1 VGGTRAIGDFSDRSL
16 AELISLVGRTAVVTG
31 AARGIGNAIARRLAE
46 AGANVVI
53 ADLNEAEANR
63 AAAELADRSPAEV
76 WAARLDVTDSVAVG
90 EAAERAV
97 ERGGSLDVWVN
108 AAGIYPLDPFL
119 EMADGQWDRILDVNL
134 RGSFVGAREAARRM
148 VAGGRGGVIINIA
161 SITGYRVPNRG
172 IAHYVSSKHAVIGLT
187 KSLAVELGA
196 HGVRALAIA
205 PAAVMTPGMRILEEE
220 FAAEGGGDFI
230 EMITERVQLGRA
242 AVPDDVARVA
252 LFCAGDMSAYM
263 TGSTL
268 AVDGGDLAA

>member
-1 VGGTRAIGDFSDRSL
+1 MGRQKAIGDFTDRSL
-16 AELISLVGRTAVVTG
+16 VDLIRLDGRTAVVTG
-31 AARGIGNAIARRLAE
+31 AARGIGKAIARRLAE
-46 AGANVVI
+46 AGANVLI
-53 ADLNEAEANR
+53 ADLDEAEANR
-63 AAAELADRSPAEV
+63 TAAELAERSHAEV
-76 WAARLDVTDSVAVG
+76 WGARLDVTDSVSVG
-90 EAAERAV
+90 EAAELAV
-97 ERGGSLDVWVN
+97 GRGGSLDIWVN
-108 AAGIYPLDPFL
+108 GAGIYPLEPFL
-119 EMADGQWDRILDVNL
+119 EMPDAEWDRILDINL
-134 RGSFVGAREAARRM
+134 RGSFIGAREAGRRM

-161 SITGYRVPNRG
+161 SITGYRAPNRG
-172 IAHYVSSKHAVIGLT
+172 IAHYVSSKHGVIGLT

-230 EMITERVQLGRA
+230 EMITERVQLGRP